1 MAAWPAGTASNQAR
15 SRQSSERGQTMS
27 YWFRNW
33 FVPRAEFQKMVDDHA
48 TEVADLRR
56 TIQTLR
62 EAQEIESVCSPE
74 DFEVGDTGIEP
85 PAEPPPPETNVVV
98 VDFRRRFRA

>member
-15 SRQSSERGQTMS
+15 SRQSSERGQ
-27 YWFRNW
+27 
-33 FVPRAEFQKMVDDHA
+33 
-48 TEVADLRR
+48 